1 MIWQWLRQRVT
12 GDMGSG
18 ALCLR
23 PVCSCSCCLLFFVAV
38 LAVFWRLVSFLFSS
52 CERLIVLS
60 IQTGRMFAVV
70 PVSAVKGF
78 ASGARPGELVSGVF
92 PWAQGCPAT
101 VYENEGMASIDVT
114 DLVCRRDYAN
124 LDWLRADMLPAVR
137 DLMNRVFDETP
148 ELFSLVS
155 FEGVFFEAGERP
167 GVWRVSVPASSGGDR
182 EMVATRAWDGG
193 VVALSGGVVAPA
205 AG

>member
-1 MIWQWLRQRVT
+1 MV
-12 GDMGSG
+12 
-18 ALCLR
+18 
-23 PVCSCSCCLLFFVAV
+23 V
-38 LAVFWRLVSFLFSS
+38 LTVFWRLVSFLFSS

-60 IQTGRMFAVV
+60 INTGRMFAAV
-70 PVSAVKGF
+70 PVSAVRGDF
-78 ASGARPGELVSGVF
+78 ASGGLVSSVF

-101 VYENEGMASIDVT
+101 VYENEGVVSVDVT

-137 DLMNRVFDETP
+137 DLMGRVFDETP

-182 EMVATRAWDGG
+182 EMVALRAWDGG
-193 VVALSGGVVAPA
+193 VIALSGGVVAPA

>member
-1 MIWQWLRQRVT
+1 M
-12 GDMGSG
+12 
-18 ALCLR
+18 
-23 PVCSCSCCLLFFVAV
+23 
-38 LAVFWRLVSFLFSS
+38 
-52 CERLIVLS
+52 S

-70 PVSAVKGF
+70 PVSAVRGDF
-78 ASGARPGELVSGVF
+78 ASGGLVSSVF
-92 PWAQGCPAT
+92 PWARGCPAT
-101 VYENEGMASIDVT
+101 VYENEGVVSVDVT

-137 DLMNRVFDETP
+137 DLMGRVFDETP

-155 FEGVFFEAGERP
+155 FEGVFFEVGERP

-193 VVALSGGVVAPA
+193 VIAVSGGVVAPVA
-205 AG
+205 E

>member
-1 MIWQWLRQRVT
+1 M
-12 GDMGSG
+12 
-18 ALCLR
+18 
-23 PVCSCSCCLLFFVAV
+23 
-38 LAVFWRLVSFLFSS
+38 
-52 CERLIVLS
+52 S

-92 PWAQGCPAT
+92 PWAKGCPAT

-137 DLMNRVFDETP
+137 DLMGRVFDETP

-155 FEGVFFEAGERP
+155 FEGVFFEVGERP

-193 VVALSGGVVAPA
+193 VIALSGGVVAPA